1 MEKKVP
7 KKRRRDQGGG
17 ADPSWER
24 VKGWRQLEVGD
35 DFLVGAQEYG
45 FMGLEVLDP
54 SEAGDFTLLDD
65 KQKADNAADK
75 SMTSS
80 KKKLRQ
86 AAVIKDATK
95 DEQTT
100 IASDNRGYKEKR
112 TAKVKLKKKKPEKVN
127 PNEFKPTNEDT
138 NVDTNVDM
146 TAWEDYHLDR
156 RILDGLAAQ
165 GFSSPT
171 HIQAECI
178 PAALRDR
185 RDIVGAA
192 QTGSGKTLA
201 FGLPIL
207 HLLATQQPQQQSGDF
222 VDNNISNNEEKSLK
236 ALILTPTRELAMQV
250 CSHMQAIGKFCG
262 VWVIPI
268 VGGISTEK
276 QERLLKKRPQ
286 VVVAT
291 PGRLWDLMKE
301 GQEHVCNLQGVR
313 FLVIDEADRMVQQGH
328 YAELSA
334 IISELEASTRVD
346 GVQDPERGLQ
356 QTFIFS
362 ATLSLPSE
370 MRRRLKKGGGGASG
384 SATLESLMDKVPF
397 RGKGRPKIVDL
408 TSERK
413 LADKITEAYIS
424 CPEKERD
431 DALYFLLAAYPGRT
445 VVFVNAI
452 STVRRLAAVLKLL
465 ELPVYALHAGMQQR
479 ARLKALDRFKSNDNA
494 ILLATDVAARGL
506 DIRDV
511 KCVVHYQVPASVDV
525 YVHRSGRTARAGA
538 EGLVLSIVSPKESGR
553 FQALLRSL
561 ASQTS
566 SQTDTPGEVVE
577 FPLDESLMPAV
588 RERVRIALKLDALC
602 RVEAKRR
609 AGATWTAIHAKKLE
623 LELDSDEEGGGNIQ
637 SGGTFANEAEA
648 LELRNRLKGM
658 LAEPLHPRISKKFF
672 TGGATAGLT
681 ARQGPKETEESKS
694 IVTTVN
700 KAVEL
705 ARRVVDSRKSNAKA
719 DESIEKKRPFKK
731 LKSSK
736 EPKSRAAALA
746 AAVRQH
752 LDKKA
757 QSKKKRGGLV
767 VVARHH
773 GLSVGR
779 ETNGPDAL
787 GMLRSHLK
795 KRTQQD
801 S

>member
-1 MEKKVP
+1 MGE
-7 KKRRRDQGGG
+7 
-17 ADPSWER
+17 
-24 VKGWRQLEVGD
+24 

-54 SEAGDFTLLDD
+54 SEAPDLALLGEERVDDD
-65 KQKADNAADK
+65 KPKTTSTKKSLRQRAVTEPHEEATTTKRTGDSMDK
-75 SMTSS
+75 KKRKRKKEDTFSS
-80 KKKLRQ
+80 KDVKVEPEEP
-86 AAVIKDATK
+86 ASTK
-95 DEQTT
+95 
-100 IASDNRGYKEKR
+100 
-112 TAKVKLKKKKPEKVN
+112 
-127 PNEFKPTNEDT
+127 
-138 NVDTNVDM
+138 VDM
-146 TAWEDYHLDR
+146 TAWEDYHLDS

-201 FGLPIL
+201 FALPIL
-207 HLLATQQPQQQSGDF
+207 HMLAAHPKQQQDT
-222 VDNNISNNEEKSLK
+222 DKEKVLR
-236 ALILTPTRELAMQV
+236 ALILAPTRELAMQV
-250 CSHMQAIGKFCG
+250 CSHMQVIGKYCG

-301 GQEHVCNLQGVR
+301 GQEHVCNLQGVQ

-328 YAELSA
+328 FAELSA
-334 IISELEASTRVD
+334 IISQLEASTKMD
-346 GVQDPERGLQ
+346 GVQIPGQGLQ

-362 ATLSLPSE
+362 ATLSLPTE
-370 MRRRLKKGGGGASG
+370 LRRRLKKGGGGASG
-384 SATLESLMDKVPF
+384 SATLESLMDKIPL

-408 TSERK
+408 TSQRK

-465 ELPVYALHAGMQQR
+465 ELPVHALHAGMQQR
-479 ARLKALDRFKSNDNA
+479 SRLKALDRFKSDQNA
-494 ILLATDVAARGL
+494 ILIATDVAARGL

-538 EGLVLSIVSPKESGR
+538 EGLVLSIVSPKEAAR

-561 ASQTS
+561 ASQSPDSTV
-566 SQTDTPGEVVE
+566 DNGVVE

-602 RVEAKRR
+602 RSEAKRR
-609 AGATWTAIHAKKLE
+609 AGATWAAVHAKKLD
-623 LELDSDEEGGGNIQ
+623 LELDSDFEEGGGDDTSS
-637 SGGTFANEAEA
+637 SGKSTNGREAI
-648 LELRNRLKGM
+648 ELRNRLKG
-658 LAEPLHPRISKKFF
+658 LLGEPLHPRINRKFF
-672 TGGATAGLT
+672 TGGATAHIA
-681 ARQGPKETEESKS
+681 ARHGAGESTQSKDT
-694 IVTTVN
+694 VATVN
-700 KAVEL
+700 EAVEL
-705 ARRVVDSRKSNAKA
+705 ARRVVDSRKLSTSANA
-719 DESIEKKRPFKK
+719 SKKSDKTKGKDYPSKK
-731 LKSSK
+731 TTSSK
-736 EPKSRAAALA
+736 VPKSRAAALA

-752 LDKKA
+752 LDKK
-757 QSKKKRGGLV
+757 SPGKKKKSGLV
-767 VVARHH
+767 VVARH
-773 GLSVGR
+773 GVAVGR
-779 ETNGPDAL
+779 ETDGPDAL
-787 GMLRSHLK
+787 AMLQSHLK
-795 KRTQQD
+795 HTRQGL
-801 S
+801 